1 MSELYIEQIKELLPQ
16 RYPFLMIDRV
26 KLVDLEAEG
35 GAFIQ
40 ALKNVSINEGY
51 FVGHFPGH
59 PIMPGVASVE
69 AMAQASGILS
79 MLMLKE
85 SGSYDPSVI
94 QYFAGADKVR
104 FKKPIVPGDQLILEA
119 RFMARRSGI
128 WKFDC
133 RALVDDEVVCAA
145 IITSAERNLER
156 I

>member
-1 MSELYIEQIKELLPQ
+1 MSEIYIEKIKELLPQ

-26 KLVDLEAEG
+26 KEVDLNAEG
-35 GAFIQ
+35 GAFIR
-40 ALKNVSINEGY
+40 AIKNVSINEGY

-79 MLMLKE
+79 MLMQGE
-85 SGSYDPSVI
+85 ERDPSMI

-104 FKKPIVPGDQLILEA
+104 FKKPIVPGDQLVLEA
-119 RFMARRSGI
+119 RFMASRRGI
-128 WKFDC
+128 WKFEC
-133 RALVDDEVVCAA
+133 RALVDDEVVCSAL
-145 IITSAERNLER
+145 ITSAERTLEK

>member
-16 RYPFLMIDRV
+16 RYPFLMVDRV

-35 GAFIQ
+35 GAFIR
-40 ALKNVSINEGY
+40 AIKNVSINEGY

-59 PIMPGVASVE
+59 PVMPGVASVE

-79 MLMLKE
+79 MLMQGE
-85 SGSYDPSVI
+85 SRDPNFI

-104 FKKPIVPGDQLILEA
+104 FKKPIVPGDQLVLEA
-119 RFMARRSGI
+119 RFMARRRGI
-128 WKFDC
+128 WKFEC
-133 RALVDDEVVCAA
+133 RSLVDDEVVCSAL
-145 IITSAERNLER
+145 ITSAERTLEK

>member
-26 KLVDLEAEG
+26 KMVDLEAEG
-35 GAFIQ
+35 GAMIR
-40 ALKNVSINEGY
+40 AIKNVSMNEGY

-79 MLMLKE
+79 MLMQGE
-85 SGSYDPSVI
+85 DRDPKVI
-94 QYFAGADKVR
+94 QYFAGADKLR
-104 FKKPIVPGDQLILEA
+104 FKKPVVPGDQLVLEA
-119 RFMARRSGI
+119 RFLAHRRGI

-133 RALVDDEVVCAA
+133 RALVDDETVCSAL
-145 IITSAERNLER
+145 ITSAERTLES

>member
-1 MSELYIEQIKELLPQ
+1 MSELYIEQIKELLLQ

-26 KLVDLEAEG
+26 KMVDLEAEG
-35 GAFIQ
+35 GAFIR
-40 ALKNVSINEGY
+40 AIKNVSINEGY

-79 MLMLKE
+79 MLME
-85 SGSYDPSVI
+85 GEGRDPNII

-104 FKKPIVPGDQLILEA
+104 FKQPIVPGDQLVLEA
-119 RFMARRSGI
+119 RFMVRRRGI
-128 WKFDC
+128 WKFEC
-133 RALVDDEVVCAA
+133 RALVDDKVVCSAL
-145 IITSAERNLER
+145 ITSAERTLER

>member
-26 KLVDLEAEG
+26 KMVDLEAEG
-35 GAFIQ
+35 GAFIR
-40 ALKNVSINEGY
+40 AIKNVSINEGY

-79 MLMLKE
+79 MLME
-85 SGSYDPSVI
+85 GEGRDPNII

-104 FKKPIVPGDQLILEA
+104 FKQPIVPGDQLVLEA
-119 RFMARRSGI
+119 RFMVRRRGI
-128 WKFDC
+128 WKFEC
-133 RALVDDEVVCAA
+133 RALVDDKVVCSAL
-145 IITSAERNLER
+145 ITSAERTLER